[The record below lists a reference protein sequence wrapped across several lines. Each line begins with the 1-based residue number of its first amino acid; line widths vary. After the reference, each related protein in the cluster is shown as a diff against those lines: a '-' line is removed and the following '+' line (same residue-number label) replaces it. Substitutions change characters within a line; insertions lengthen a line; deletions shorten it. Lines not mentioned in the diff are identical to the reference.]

1 MKLLPFTKDLEDNG
15 GDDKFR
21 TEVNVFT
28 GFRIEKVI
36 TSFER
41 WTVNGERRTE
51 NVEQWWTVNERIHE
65 GERRTMIARR
75 ENNKRTRESL
85 RFSGKTPDT
94 LGFRKGKM
102 LWMKRR
108 RLTQEILK
116 IFLTFLKTPCERT

>member
-41 WTVNGERRTE
+41 
-51 NVEQWWTVNERIHE
+51 
-65 GERRTMIARR
+65 
-75 ENNKRTRESL
+75 
-85 RFSGKTPDT
+85 
-94 LGFRKGKM
+94 
-102 LWMKRR
+102 
-108 RLTQEILK
+108 
-116 IFLTFLKTPCERT
+116 